1 MKYSVAKML
10 AREFANERK
19 TTIYIAKANNK
30 NDYKV
35 VFENE
40 KPSKNY
46 EIIESVN

>member
-1 MKYSVAKML
+1 MKYSIAKMQ

-19 TTIYIAKANNK
+19 TVYIAKANNK
-30 NDYKV
+30 NAYKV